1 MIKTDASL
9 FEILESYFYV
19 SYVRFLFILYKPEVI
34 EPVTAPDALYG
45 AGIIIHIQDRTWIMW
60 SNDE

>member
-19 SYVRFLFILYKPEVI
+19 SYVRYLFILYKPEVI

-45 AGIIIHIQDRTWIMW
+45 AGSIIHDM
-60 SNDE
+60 SH